1 MNLPNNT
8 WETYVFSTCFNL
20 TLARGIKVSNNLL
33 TIREPLQLALFLLI
47 NQEKLTTFQQLDL
60 TKAKEDTPAEIFQ
73 LIPHLFPEGNTQRT
87 QDVLRGSS
95 LLTYPDDFGFSIVA
109 QIDAFLTPENA
120 QLLKKLGLDAT
131 NNQYGAKLLEI
142 VYSILFWFLHDLP
155 KEDSL
160 WEALHD
166 YSSEKESEYGPI
178 INIINGEE
186 PPKSDDSEEEEISPE
201 FEQLLDEIFGL
212 GGEGEQDF
220 LNFVKKHFDNQNKDD
235 HDE

>member
-1 MNLPNNT
+1 MNLPNNA

-73 LIPHLFPEGNTQRT
+73 LIPNLFPEGSTQRT

-120 QLLKKLGLDAT
+120 KLLKKLGLDAA

-155 KEDSL
+155 KEDSF